1 MDRIINVKVGGN
13 HLSKDNKNA
22 GVRGEGNV
30 TLLRITFDE
39 GWDGY
44 AKTVTFFD
52 AHGNNPVKRVETVDL
67 IEDIEND
74 ARTYLTPI
82 PPEAMTVAGELTFVI
97 DGYLDGKRQRSFA
110 DTLVVKDAPIADN
123 AGEPTDATPTEP
135 EQWQTQIDTMMGTIQ
150 EAFVAKGEA
159 VQARDEAVTAKD
171 VSEANAKDAKFMAD
185 RAEGLS
191 VAAQGSVLEAEEY
204 AKKAEE
210 NAKKA
215 EDTLGKTNYIGD
227 NGNWYAWDS
236 SIGAFYDTGVKAQSG
251 STVYLGDNPPA
262 DADVWIDLDGE
273 EDTTQDIDA
282 HMSNTDIHTTAEE
295 KLVASE
301 AYDLARE
308 AKGIAISADS
318 VAEKSLQYWQ
328 PNTTYRAGQAVYVT
342 TYSGDYIYKC
352 IVGHTSGDTF
362 SETIDSV
369 KVWQFIREVTA
380 EFAVR
385 ADVAVR
391 AEYDVDGDGI
401 AKAAY
406 LDLKADKPVITT
418 SVDTVLSFE
427 FSANHN
433 TETRL
438 SELTTLSFTFGNGEY
453 AEDYASGL
461 SFDSGETPTAI
472 DYTDSGILN
481 WVGTDCVTSDGLSI
495 FQPSANTHYDIVFYF
510 NGKQF
515 IGLVNGYVPATGN
528 EAI

>member
-159 VQARDEAVTAKD
+159 VQARDEAVTAKN
-171 VSEANAKDAKFMAD
+171 VSEANAKEAQFMAD

-308 AKGIAISADS
+308 AKGIAVHAD
-318 VAEKSLQYWQ
+318 
-328 PNTTYRAGQAVYVT
+328 VYA
-342 TYSGDYIYKC
+342 
-352 IVGHTSGDTF
+352 
-362 SETIDSV
+362 SETCEHMYVVERTMENNFGYMD
-369 KVWQFIREVTA
+369 T
-380 EFAVR
+380 
-385 ADVAVR
+385 
-391 AEYDVDGDGI
+391 
-401 AKAAY
+401 
-406 LDLKADKPVITT
+406 LKADKPIITT
-418 SVDTVLSFE
+418 SDDTTVSFE
-427 FSANHN
+427 FSENHN
-433 TETRL
+433 KEIRAD
-438 SELTTLSFTFGNGEY
+438 ELDTLSFTFGNGEY
-453 AEDYASGL
+453 APDYASGL

-515 IGLVNGYVPATGN
+515 IGLVNGFVPATGN
-528 EAI
+528 EAV

>member
-159 VQARDEAVTAKD
+159 VQARDEAVTAKN
-171 VSEANAKDAKFMAD
+171 VSEANAKEAKFMAD

-236 SIGAFYDTGVKAQSG
+236 AKGEFYDTGVKAQSG
-251 STVYLGDNPPA
+251 STVYLGDNPPEE
-262 DADVWIDLDGE
+262 ADVWIDPNGDG
-273 EDTTQDIDA
+273 DIIDQTYKPSSTNA
-282 HMSNTDIHTTAEE
+282 QSGKA
-295 KLVASE
+295 
-301 AYDLARE
+301 
-308 AKGIAISADS
+308 
-318 VAEKSLQYWQ
+318 VAEAIKPVQELATQAMEE
-328 PNTTYRAGQAVYVT
+328 AGNALAYA
-342 TYSGDYIYKC
+342 
-352 IVGHTSGDTF
+352 
-362 SETIDSV
+362 TIELEGKINSV
-369 KVWQFIREVTA
+369 DVTA
-380 EFAVR
+380 NDAQEKASKACSDIEGIQARINEEAHFR
-385 ADVAVR
+385 GYVATYEKVLTMEGTPNDFVYS
-391 AEYDVDGDGI
+391 AESGTKWVYDSENGWQNTGVPVPDQLTPASSAIPLINGAASAGTANEYARGDHRH
-401 AKAAY
+401 
-406 LDLKADKPVITT
+406 PT
-418 SVDTVLSFE
+418 DT
-427 FSANHN
+427 
-433 TETRL
+433 TRL
-438 SELTTLSFTFGNGEY
+438 SVEEFNEFKSELEL
-453 AEDYASGL
+453 GL
-461 SFDSGETPTAI
+461 DRIIAI
-472 DYTDSGILN
+472 QNNLMGVS
-481 WVGTDCVTSDGLSI
+481 
-495 FQPSANTHYDIVFYF
+495 
-510 NGKQF
+510 
-515 IGLVNGYVPATGN
+515 
-528 EAI
+528 E

>member
-1 MDRIINVKVGGN
+1 MDRVINIKVGGN

-22 GVRGEGNV
+22 GVRGEANV

-171 VSEANAKDAKFMAD
+171 VSEANAKDAEVYAQ

-191 VAAQGSVLEAEEY
+191 VAAQGYVLEAEDY
-204 AKKAEE
+204 ANKASE
-210 NAKKA
+210 AV
-215 EDTLGKTNYIGD
+215 GKTNYIGD

-236 SIGAFYDTGVKAQSG
+236 AKGEFYDTGVKAQSG
-251 STVYLGDNPPA
+251 STVYLGDNPPEE
-262 DADVWIDLDGE
+262 ADVWIYPNGDGDIIIDQTYKPASKNAQSGKAVAEAIKPVQELATQAMEEAGDALAYGINILDARINE
-273 EDTTQDIDA
+273 AREIAVHAD
-282 HMSNTDIHTTAEE
+282 
-295 KLVASE
+295 VYASE
-301 AYDLARE
+301 TCE
-308 AKGIAISADS
+308 HM
-318 VAEKSLQYWQ
+318 
-328 PNTTYRAGQAVYVT
+328 YVVERT
-342 TYSGDYIYKC
+342 MENNFGYM
-352 IVGHTSGDTF
+352 DT
-362 SETIDSV
+362 
-369 KVWQFIREVTA
+369 
-380 EFAVR
+380 
-385 ADVAVR
+385 
-391 AEYDVDGDGI
+391 
-401 AKAAY
+401 
-406 LDLKADKPVITT
+406 LKADKPIITT
-418 SVDTVLSFE
+418 SDDTTVSFE
-427 FSANHN
+427 FSENHN
-433 TETRL
+433 KEIRAD
-438 SELTTLSFTFGNGEY
+438 ELDTLSFTFGNGEY

-461 SFDSGETPTAI
+461 SFDSGETPTAV

-495 FQPSANTHYDIVFYF
+495 FQPSSNTHYDIVFYF
-510 NGKQF
+510 NGTQF

-528 EAI
+528 EAV